1 MSTKLSILEAWR
13 LNWLKLAAPALHALK
28 QGQELR
34 HAAAWKNAQVVANF
48 LAAVVTL
55 AAAAGYDLGIRDQDI
70 LGIAGGIVA
79 AINIYATIATS
90 AKVGIPLP
98 PIDLIAHS
106 EPERVQPPALPPN
119 SQIQPGP
126 DEEQRGAACTF

>member
-1 MSTKLSILEAWR
+1 M
-13 LNWLKLAAPALHALK
+13 NWLKLAAPALHALK

-48 LAAVVTL
+48 IAAIVTL
-55 AAAAGYDLGIRDQDI
+55 AAAAGYDFGVSDQDI

-90 AKVGIPLP
+90 AKVGVPLP

-106 EPERVQPPALPPN
+106 EPGRVQQPTLPPN
-119 SQIQPGP
+119 SQAQPEP
-126 DEEQRGAACTF
+126 DKEHRGDGWGDY